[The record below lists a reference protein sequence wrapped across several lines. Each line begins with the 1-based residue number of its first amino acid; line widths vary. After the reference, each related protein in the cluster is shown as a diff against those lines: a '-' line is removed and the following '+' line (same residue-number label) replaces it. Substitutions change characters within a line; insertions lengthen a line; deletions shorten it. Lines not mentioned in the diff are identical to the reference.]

1 MTHNDYLA
9 DKAVTR
15 YIRETLVH
23 ETGAQR
29 RLREETAKHPQA
41 VMQISPEQGAFL
53 KFLVKAMGM
62 RHTLEV
68 GVFTGYSSLAVALAL
83 PAEGTVT
90 ACDVS
95 EEFTA
100 VARRYWSEAGVAHK
114 VSLRIAPA
122 ADSLRALI
130 HEGKTGTYDF
140 AFIDADK
147 PSYDTYY
154 ELALTLLRPGGV
166 MMLDNM
172 LYHGQVHDSQF
183 HDASSNVLRELNLK
197 IASDQRVASCLLPVT
212 DGIQLVAKL

>member
-1 MTHNDYLA
+1 MTHKDYLA
-9 DKAVTR
+9 DKSVTR
-15 YIRETLVH
+15 YIRETLIH
-23 ETGAQR
+23 ETDAQR
-29 RLREETAKHPQA
+29 RLRQETATHPQA

-53 KFLVKAMGM
+53 KFLVKATGM

-83 PAEGTVT
+83 PPEGTIT

-100 VARRYWSEAGVAHK
+100 VARRYWAEAGVAHK

-130 HEGKTGTYDF
+130 HEGRTGTYDF

-147 PSYDTYY
+147 PSYDAYY

-172 LYHGQVHDSQF
+172 LYHGQVPDEQF
-183 HDASSNVLRELNLK
+183 QDISSTALRALNLK
-197 IASDQRVASCLLPVT
+197 IARDSRVVGSLLPVT
-212 DGIQLVAKL
+212 DGIQLVVKL

>member
-1 MTHNDYLA
+1 MTHSDYLA
-9 DKAVTR
+9 DKAVTQ

-29 RLREETAKHPQA
+29 RLREETAKHPRA

-100 VARRYWSEAGVAHK
+100 VARRYWAEAGVAHK

-147 PSYDTYY
+147 PAYDTYY

-183 HDASSNVLRELNLK
+183 HDASSNALRELNLK
-197 IASDQRVASCLLPVT
+197 IANDQRVASCLLPMT

>member
-100 VARRYWSEAGVAHK
+100 VARRYWAEAGVAHK

-183 HDASSNVLRELNLK
+183 HDASSNALRELNLK
-197 IASDQRVASCLLPVT
+197 IANDQRVASCLLPVT

>member
-1 MTHNDYLA
+1 
-9 DKAVTR
+9 
-15 YIRETLVH
+15 
-23 ETGAQR
+23 
-29 RLREETAKHPQA
+29 
-41 VMQISPEQGAFL
+41 MQISPEQGAFL

-100 VARRYWSEAGVAHK
+100 VARRYWAEAGVAHK

-147 PSYDTYY
+147 PAYDTYY

-183 HDASSNVLRELNLK
+183 HDASSNALRELNLK
-197 IASDQRVASCLLPVT
+197 IANDQRVASCLLPMT